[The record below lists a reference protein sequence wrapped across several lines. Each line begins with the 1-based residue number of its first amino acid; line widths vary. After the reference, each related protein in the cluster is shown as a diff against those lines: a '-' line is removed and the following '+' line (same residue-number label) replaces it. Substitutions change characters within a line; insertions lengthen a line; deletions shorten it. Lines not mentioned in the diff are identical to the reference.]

1 MWGTSFLRLEE
12 QAANLDWAAA
22 ASSEV
27 PMFAQMQPVLK
38 EQAQRAL
45 FDEQA
50 AKEVLPRLDVVCIFS
65 LRTHFAVAWGMIQL
79 KKQNKEEAQQG
90 RYVRSIRFT
99 GIILFIGMIPKSY
112 GQLLLMQSIV
122 KPFADLPSLI

>member
-1 MWGTSFLRLEE
+1 LKVLVLGYLVGLHKSIGTCGDHRFVLGYYDHPSLTSGSAFDLNHDRCGEHPSFDTMAPEG

-50 AKEVLPRLDVVCIFS
+50 AKEVLPR
-65 LRTHFAVAWGMIQL
+65 
-79 KKQNKEEAQQG
+79 
-90 RYVRSIRFT
+90 
-99 GIILFIGMIPKSY
+99 
-112 GQLLLMQSIV
+112 
-122 KPFADLPSLI
+122 